1 MKLPKPP
8 QVPQLLEQFSSIDIF
23 PYLHQFKA
31 TDEKGR
37 YLDWDKF
44 KRVNPKQ
51 SEIKWL
57 ATKLNRKALQKH
69 FSIDEINFLF
79 CVPESLQALLHFVDK
94 ASGGIHSMRFAGL
107 SKNEQDRFL
116 LKSLVMEEAITSAQ
130 LEGAVTTR
138 KIAKEMLETAR
149 KPRTKDEIMIVN
161 NYQLMKEVIAA
172 QNQPLSVEMILHLHQ
187 IATENAIDNNA
198 IPGKYRM
205 DDEIYIADFDGNTIY
220 QPPGYKQLPSLMEA
234 ACQFANLKHDGE
246 NGKLFLHPIIKAV
259 MLHFLIGYIHP
270 FGDGNGRTARA
281 LFYWYMLKSGYS
293 LFEYISISRLL
304 KEAPKQY
311 AMSYIN
317 TETDELDLTYFLYY
331 QLNIIKRAMN
341 DLESYIATK
350 QQNFTHFI
358 SDIQQFMVNKKVKL
372 NDRQIQILQKA
383 VKEKGYLFTAKEIST
398 EYGVAESTA
407 RNDLKILYDLTLLTS
422 FKSGNAMIYVAPN
435 NLLQQLKTYNMEDK

>member
-8 QVPQLLEQFSSIDIF
+8 QIPQLLEKFSSIDIF
-23 PYLHQFKA
+23 PYLQQFKA

-44 KRVNPKQ
+44 KRVNPQ
-51 SEIKWL
+51 HSEIKWL
-57 ATKLNRKALQKH
+57 AAKLNRKALQKH
-69 FSIDEINFLF
+69 FSIEGMDFLF
-79 CVPESLQALLHFVDK
+79 CIPESLQAQLHFVDK
-94 ASGGIHSMRFAGL
+94 AAGGIHSMNFAGL

-138 KIAKEMLETAR
+138 KVAKEMLETAR

-172 QNQPLSVEMILHLHQ
+172 KDQPLSIELILHLHQ

-198 IPGKYRM
+198 VSGEFRT
-205 DDEIYIADFDGNTIY
+205 DDEIYIADFDGNSIY
-220 QPPGYKQLPSLMEA
+220 QPPGYKLLPSLMESL
-234 ACQFANLKHDGE
+234 CQFANFEHHGE
-246 NGKLFLHPIIKAV
+246 EGALFLHPIIKAV

-281 LFYWYMLKSGYS
+281 LFYWYILKSGYA

-311 AMSYIN
+311 AMSYLHS
-317 TETDELDLTYFLYY
+317 ETDELDVTYFLYY
-331 QLNIIKRAMN
+331 QLNIMKRAIY
-341 DLESYIATK
+341 DLENYISTK

-358 SDIQQFMVNKKVKL
+358 GDIQQFMVNKNVKL
-372 NDRQIQILQKA
+372 NDRQIRILQKA
-383 VKEKGYLFTAKEIST
+383 AKEKGYLFTAKEIHT
-398 EYGVAESTA
+398 EYGIAENTA
-407 RNDLKILYDLTLLTS
+407 RSDLKILHDLGLLTV
-422 FKSGNAMIYVAPN
+422 FKSGNAMTYVATN
-435 NLLQQLKTYNMEDK
+435 DLLQKLNSYNK